1 MRPKKD
7 VNISKCYTIRGTT
20 QFFDKVMEFARLK
33 GTSVANLVKYALY
46 KQDEEFKRLQA
57 EAKGGS
63 GHSLRD

>member
-7 VNISKCYTIRGTT
+7 VNISKCYTIRGTP
-20 QFFDKVMEFARLK
+20 QFFD
-33 GTSVANLVKYALY
+33 